1 MGTAPQP
8 WIQYFRGDT
17 DWRATIHLNNKLVD
31 ISAEST
37 LRGLASDLPEPFS
50 KAAADAAL
58 LRLER
63 KAVSPDRDRLVVTYG
78 NTITATIN
86 RSRDSSGN
94 YHAETGDVTLGADS
108 RPSSRKGGHVR
119 NWRIASHSIWI
130 GGAVFSASLRMSRIF
145 HPT

>member
-1 MGTAPQP
+1 MGTSLHNPGCNISGAA
-8 WIQYFRGDT
+8 T

-50 KAAADAAL
+50 KAAADAAP

-78 NTITATIN
+78 NADN
-86 RSRDSSGN
+86 RN
-94 YHAETGDVTLGADS
+94 
-108 RPSSRKGGHVR
+108 
-119 NWRIASHSIWI
+119 N
-130 GGAVFSASLRMSRIF
+130 
-145 HPT
+145 